1 MIITCP
7 ECLTSFAVPEGAL
20 GESGR
25 KVRCASCKSQW
36 HAMPVA
42 EKEAPPKIAQPPADA
57 PPAAGA
63 DESPAA
69 GKEAFDEEADE
80 FENDPF
86 GQPVDADLDHI
97 KATARGGVAE
107 GDVDA
112 DIGRF
117 EDSDDDGAF
126 GEDGSGK
133 SKKKTGGKGK
143 RKKSV
148 DDSESVADALAAVRD
163 GDFDDEKID
172 LGGAGGGRGL
182 VIGWVSLVVFLVGII
197 MALVFMQETITGAWP
212 ASTRLYEMFGAGSHA
227 RSENQEAEGAHDNL
241 SEYIRITYQSSAEI
255 AADGSVV
262 LIIRGTVS
270 NSASFDIDLPRV
282 RGVLRNQQRR
292 DIREWYF
299 DFDETTIRGG
309 RVMPFQSTV
318 PNAPR
323 DTDQLELFLLWGE

>member
-42 EKEAPPKIAQPPADA
+42 EKAAPPKIVQPTADA

-63 DESPAA
+63 DEPPAA
-69 GKEAFDEEADE
+69 GTQGFDEEADE

-126 GEDGSGK
+126 IGDGTGK
-133 SKKKTGGKGK
+133 SKKKTGGKSK
-143 RKKSV
+143 RKKSA

-163 GDFDDEKID
+163 DHVINLD
-172 LGGAGGGRGL
+172 GAGTGRGL

-212 ASTRLYEMFGAGSHA
+212 ASTRLYEMFGVGTHA
-227 RSENQEAEGAHDNL
+227 QSENQEGEGTHENL
-241 SEYIRITYQSSAEI
+241 SEYIRIAYQSSAEI